1 MTKPAVTEP
10 GITCLVVDDEAQLR
24 DALRRVLEVSGYDV
38 LVAASGVEAL
48 QILEETRVPL
58 VISDIRMPEMDG
70 FTLLRRIREQWP
82 EVAVV
87 MVTAVTEVDVAV
99 ACLKLGALD
108 YILKPFQIEEVGA
121 RAEQALDKRRLLLE
135 NRLYHEHLADLV
147 DQQARRIEELF
158 LEGVQTVVEA
168 LEAKDTYTRGHSS
181 RVAVYSSAIAK
192 NLGMREKDIRLIA
205 LGSELHDVGKIGV
218 REAVLQ
224 KPGKLEPHE
233 YQHLMEHTVIG
244 ARILDPL
251 LKNAPEVISIVRS
264 HHERLDGAGLP
275 DGLSGDNIP
284 VHTRVVTVADSFDA
298 MTSARPYRPAMDAPE
313 AIAELQR
320 CSGTQF
326 DPEAVVAFLH
336 AFADELTL
344 PITTPRKVRRSMPEG
359 VATGEWLTYSA

>member
-1 MTKPAVTEP
+1 MTKLAVTEQNLR
-10 GITCLVVDDEAQLR
+10 CLVVDDEAQLR

-48 QILEETRVPL
+48 QILEETPVPL

-70 FTLLRRIREQWP
+70 FTLLRRIREKWP
-82 EVAVV
+82 ELAVV

-135 NRLYHEHLADLV
+135 NRIYQEHLADLV
-147 DQQARRIEELF
+147 DQQAERIEELF
-158 LEGVQTVVEA
+158 VEGVQTLVEA
-168 LEAKDTYTRGHSS
+168 LEAKDAYTRGHSS

-192 NLGMREKDIRLIA
+192 DLGMSEKDIRLIE

-224 KPGKLEPHE
+224 KPGKLEAHE
-233 YQHLMEHTVIG
+233 YTHLMKHTVIG

-251 LKNAPEVISIVRS
+251 LKHAPEVISVVRS
-264 HHERLDGAGLP
+264 HHERLDGGGLP
-275 DGLSGDNIP
+275 DGLSGDTIP
-284 VHTRVVTVADSFDA
+284 IHTRIVTVADSFDA
-298 MTSARPYRPAMDAPE
+298 MTSARPYRPAMEASE
-313 AIAELQR
+313 AIAELRR
-320 CSGTQF
+320 CTGSQF
-326 DPEAVVAFLH
+326 DPDAVTAFLVAFP
-336 AFADELTL
+336 DELDL
-344 PITTPRKVRRSMPEG
+344 PVATPHKVHRSMPEG
-359 VATGEWLTYSA
+359 VATGDWPISPA